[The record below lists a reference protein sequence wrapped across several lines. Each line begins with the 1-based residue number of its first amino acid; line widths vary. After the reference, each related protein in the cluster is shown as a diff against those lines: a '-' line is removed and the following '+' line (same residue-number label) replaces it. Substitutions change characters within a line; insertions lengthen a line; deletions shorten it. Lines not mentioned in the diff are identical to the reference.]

1 MPCCEPAE
9 PAWEALRLLQPRCM
23 PCSSLLGRRQLKSGF
38 HSALP
43 RDGSP
48 WLDLN
53 LITERLEGL
62 RAAGCGA
69 GHGHSGTN
77 IGGWAVP
84 GGKGWGRAEPGR
96 NGQNQAEPGRTGL
109 NRAEPG

>member
-9 PAWEALRLLQPRCM
+9 PAWEALCLLQPRCM

-84 GGKGWGRAEPGR
+84 GGKGWGRAEPS
-96 NGQNQAEPGRTGL
+96 RTGQK
-109 NRAEPG
+109 RAEPSRTG